1 MDYEIATSQY
11 LQTMNTISN
20 TYAFRTVSLTSLV
33 LLASLLSG
41 CASWTNPVANG
52 IPVRML
58 PDELFVEPKEE
69 LEEIPWGLLQRTP
82 PEKLLIQPED
92 VLGIYIVG
100 ILGSEN
106 QLPPVQVPD
115 SANVP
120 PSMGFPIPVR
130 QDGSIPLPLIDD
142 PTVAGMTIQQA

>member
-92 VLGIYIVG
+92 VLGICIVG

-106 QLPPVQVPD
+106 QLGPVQVPD
-115 SANVP
+115 
-120 PSMGFPIPVR
+120 
-130 QDGSIPLPLIDD
+130 
-142 PTVAGMTIQQA
+142 